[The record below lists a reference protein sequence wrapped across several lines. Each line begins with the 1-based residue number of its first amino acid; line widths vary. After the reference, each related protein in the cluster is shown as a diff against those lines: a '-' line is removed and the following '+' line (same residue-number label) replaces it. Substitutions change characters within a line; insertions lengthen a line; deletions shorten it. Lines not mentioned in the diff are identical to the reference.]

1 VEIVV
6 ICVHGLPSGHA
17 GRARTG
23 RVSPACGAA
32 LPGSFPGAPRR
43 ALPLRRAEDVAR
55 VQPVA
60 EQQAPVRNQVLQLRS
75 SSIRKRCI
83 LNDSSPARSSASCHV
98 SRSAHISN
106 GCHVSIAFVCGHQV
120 DALISG
126 GGWLCS
132 SSCAAFGLS
141 TNSIC
146 GLRCGG
152 CSGCCCLGL

>member
-1 VEIVV
+1 MV

>member
-1 VEIVV
+1 MV
-6 ICVHGLPSGHA
+6 ICVHGLPSRHA

-32 LPGSFPGAPRR
+32 LPGSFPRAPRR

-55 VQPVA
+55 VKPVA

-75 SSIRKRCI
+75 GRIRKRRI
-83 LNDSSPARSSASCHV
+83 LNDSSSNSRSCASCHV

-106 GCHVSIAFVCGHQV
+106 GCHVSIAFVSSHQV

-126 GGWLCS
+126 SGWLCSS
-132 SSCAAFGLS
+132 SSCAAFGLR

-152 CSGCCCLGL
+152 CSCSGRCLGL